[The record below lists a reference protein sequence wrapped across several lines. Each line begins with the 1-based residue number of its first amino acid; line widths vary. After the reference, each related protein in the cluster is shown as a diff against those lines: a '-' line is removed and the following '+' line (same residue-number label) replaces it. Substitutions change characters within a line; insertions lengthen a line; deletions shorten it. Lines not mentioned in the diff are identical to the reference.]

1 MDPYGDFPW
10 RSVKLL
16 GDEYYMLARFS
27 FPTVMRYNPI
37 ELSAGLIMGNE
48 ATIIWSLKFRLIIH
62 SLVLYSGWYHLSFS
76 CTCFIAPFV
85 SILSASSKVKKL
97 LGGPMYAH
105 ASQWLRNSGFGL
117 PQKNTTFS
125 HVTPSHGAQKQHAI
139 SKQEHHLP
147 TLCLMS
153 VATPI
158 CRRIQR
164 SKNPTSRAFTSSNT
178 SLVRGSCIKVAP
190 NWWGILVTICS
201 TERET
206 PISGC
211 VVILH
216 GLSHPVFW
224 ICFATE
230 FFGFMLDNLM
240 VRIGFKRQFSAH
252 HISKGNSQ
260 PVELLSH
267 FNST

>member
-1 MDPYGDFPW
+1 
-10 RSVKLL
+10 
-16 GDEYYMLARFS
+16 
-27 FPTVMRYNPI
+27 
-37 ELSAGLIMGNE
+37 
-48 ATIIWSLKFRLIIH
+48 
-62 SLVLYSGWYHLSFS
+62 
-76 CTCFIAPFV
+76 
-85 SILSASSKVKKL
+85 
-97 LGGPMYAH
+97 MYH
-105 ASQWLRNSGFGL
+105 ASQWLKNSGFGL
-117 PQKNTTFS
+117 PKKKTPHSLMSHFTWSSKTTCHFK
-125 HVTPSHGAQKQHAI
+125 TGL
-139 SKQEHHLP
+139 HHLP
-147 TLCLMS
+147 TLCLMT

-158 CRRIQR
+158 CRRIRR

-178 SLVRGSCIKVAP
+178 SQGRIRSCINLWHQLFVRHFGDFFSQRRGKHQFRVM
-190 NWWGILVTICS
+190 LCY
-201 TERET
+201 
-206 PISGC
+206 

-267 FNST
+267 LNST